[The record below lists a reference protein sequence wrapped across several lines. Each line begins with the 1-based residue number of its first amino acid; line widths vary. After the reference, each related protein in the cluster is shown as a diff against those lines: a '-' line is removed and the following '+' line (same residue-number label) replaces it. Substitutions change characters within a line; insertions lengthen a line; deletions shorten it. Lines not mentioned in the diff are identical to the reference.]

1 MNMMFLMNMV
11 QVLNTTVNPEDN
23 CRGFGFIVRII
34 KNGLFPILQIGIP
47 IILIVLGTLDLGK
60 AVISSDD
67 KAVKEAQS
75 KLIKRCIYAILVF
88 FIVTLINLLFS
99 MVGTIAGDD
108 APGLQSW
115 SACWSNPDG
124 GSE

>member
-1 MNMMFLMNMV
+1 MNMMLLMNIV
-11 QVLNTTVNPEDN
+11 QVLDTTVNPEDN

-75 KLIKRCIYAILVF
+75 KLIKRCTYAILVF
-88 FIVTLINLLFS
+88 FIVTLVNLVFS

>member
-1 MNMMFLMNMV
+1 MNMMLLMNIV
-11 QVLNTTVNPEDN
+11 QVLDTTVNPEDN

-60 AVISSDD
+60 AVTSSDD

-88 FIVTLINLLFS
+88 FIVTLVNLVFS

>member
-1 MNMMFLMNMV
+1 MNMMLMNMV
-11 QVLNTTVNPEDN
+11 QILDAADVNPEGP
-23 CRGFGFIVRII
+23 CRGFGFIFRII

-88 FIVTLINLLFS
+88 FIVTLISVVFS
-99 MVGTIAGDD
+99 MIGNVAGDA
-108 APGLQSW
+108 APGLSEW
-115 SACWSNPDG
+115 STCWDNPQ
-124 GSE
+124 

>member
-1 MNMMFLMNMV
+1 MLDLF
-11 QVLNTTVNPEDN
+11 QIGVNVNAMDDG
-23 CRGFGFIVRII
+23 CGGLSSIVKII
-34 KNGLFPILQIGIP
+34 KRGVFPIVQIGIP
-47 IILIVLGTLDLGK
+47 ILLIVFGTIDLGK

-88 FIVTLINLLFS
+88 FIVTLVNLVFS

>member
-1 MNMMFLMNMV
+1 MNFMLANMFQILD
-11 QVLNTTVNPEDN
+11 TVNPDTS
-23 CRGFGFIVRII
+23 CKGFDFVIRLI
-34 KNGLFPILQIGIP
+34 KNGLFPVLQIGIP
-47 IILIVLGTLDLGK
+47 IILVVLGTLDLGK

-88 FIVTLINLLFS
+88 FIVTLINLLFT
-99 MVGTIAGDD
+99 MVGNIAGTS

-115 SACWSNPDG
+115 SDCWNSIK
-124 GSE
+124 

>member
-1 MNMMFLMNMV
+1 MNMMLFQILDAADA
-11 QVLNTTVNPEDN
+11 NPDTA
-23 CRGFGFIVRII
+23 CRGFDFVIRII

-47 IILIVLGTLDLGK
+47 IILVVLGTLDLGK

-88 FIVTLINLLFS
+88 FIVTLISLVFS
-99 MVGTIAGDD
+99 MIGNIAGDS
-108 APGLQSW
+108 APGLEAW
-115 SACWSNPDG
+115 SQCWDSIH
-124 GSE
+124 

>member
-1 MNMMFLMNMV
+1 MNMMLFQILDA
-11 QVLNTTVNPEDN
+11 TTANPDTA
-23 CRGFGFIVRII
+23 CKGFDFVIRII

-75 KLIKRCIYAILVF
+75 KLIKRCIYAIAVF
-88 FIVTLINLLFS
+88 FIVTLVSLVFS
-99 MVGTIAGDD
+99 MVGSLVDEET
-108 APGLQSW
+108 APGLVNW
-115 SACWSNPDG
+115 SDCWRSID
-124 GSE
+124 

>member
-1 MNMMFLMNMV
+1 MNMMLMNMM
-11 QVLNTTVNPEDN
+11 QVLTNITADPGSN
-23 CRGFGFIVRII
+23 CRGFDFLIRII

-88 FIVTLINLLFS
+88 FIVTLLNLLFS
-99 MVGTIAGDD
+99 MIGQITGNEA
-108 APGLQSW
+108 LTQ
-115 SACWSNPDG
+115 WSNCWNYPAEI
-124 GSE
+124 S

>member
-1 MNMMFLMNMV
+1 MSGLNLMNLV
-11 QVLNTTVNPEDN
+11 QVLDTVNTEGP

-34 KNGLFPILQIGIP
+34 KNGVFPVLQIGIP
-47 IILIVLGTLDLGK
+47 IILIVLGTLDLAK

-88 FIVTLINLLFS
+88 FIVTLINLVFT
-99 MVGTIAGDD
+99 MVGNIAGDS
-108 APGLQSW
+108 APGLTQW
-115 SACWSNPDG
+115 SQCWSNPDEG
-124 GSE
+124 

>member
-1 MNMMFLMNMV
+1 MNMMLMNMV
-11 QVLNTTVNPEDN
+11 QILDAADVNPEGP

-88 FIVTLINLLFS
+88 FIVTLISVVFS
-99 MVGTIAGDD
+99 MIGNVAGDA
-108 APGLQSW
+108 APGLSEWSTSW
-115 SACWSNPDG
+115 NNPQ
-124 GSE
+124 

>member
-1 MNMMFLMNMV
+1 MNSMMLMNMF
-11 QVLNTTVNPEDN
+11 QILDATGVNPEDN

-34 KNGLFPILQIGIP
+34 KNGLFPNLLIGIP
-47 IILIVLGTLDLGK
+47 LVLIVLGTLDLGK

-88 FIVTLINLLFS
+88 FIVTLINLLFT
-99 MVGTIAGDD
+99 MVGNIAGDS
-108 APGLQSW
+108 APGLTQW
-115 SACWSNPDG
+115 SNCWSNPEG
-124 GSE
+124 

>member
-1 MNMMFLMNMV
+1 MNNMLLMNMV
-11 QVLNTTVNPEDN
+11 QVLDAVQANPDSAWK
-23 CRGFGFIVRII
+23 GFDFVIRII
-34 KNGLFPILQIGIP
+34 KNGLFPVLQIGIP

-88 FIVTLINLLFS
+88 FIVTLINLLFT
-99 MVGTIAGDD
+99 MVGNIVGDS
-108 APGLQSW
+108 APGLESW
-115 SACWSNPDG
+115 SNCWNSI
-124 GSE
+124 E

>member
-1 MNMMFLMNMV
+1 MNMMLLMNIV
-11 QVLNTTVNPEDN
+11 QVLDTTVNPEDN

-67 KAVKEAQS
+67 KAVKEAQA

-88 FIVTLINLLFS
+88 FIVTLISVVFS
-99 MVGTIAGDD
+99 MIGNVAGDA
-108 APGLQSW
+108 APGLTE
-115 SACWSNPDG
+115 WSNCWNNPQ
-124 GSE
+124 

>member
-1 MNMMFLMNMV
+1 MNMMLLMNIV
-11 QVLNTTVNPEDN
+11 QVLDTTVNPEDN

-60 AVISSDD
+60 SVISSDD

-88 FIVTLINLLFS
+88 FIVTLVNLVFS

>member
-1 MNMMFLMNMV
+1 MSSLNFMNLV
-11 QVLNTTVNPEDN
+11 QVLDAVNTEGP

-34 KNGLFPILQIGIP
+34 KNGVFPVLQIGIP
-47 IILIVLGTLDLGK
+47 IILIVLGTLDLAK

-88 FIVTLINLLFS
+88 FIVTLINLVFS
-99 MVGTIAGDD
+99 MVGNIAGDS
-108 APGLQSW
+108 APGLTQW
-115 SACWSNPDG
+115 SQCWSNPEEG
-124 GSE
+124 

>member
-1 MNMMFLMNMV
+1 MNMMLFQILDV
-11 QVLNTTVNPEDN
+11 ADANTDTA
-23 CRGFGFIVRII
+23 CRGFDFVIRII
-34 KNGLFPILQIGIP
+34 KNGLFPVLQIGIP

-88 FIVTLINLLFS
+88 FIVTLLNLLFT
-99 MVGTIAGDD
+99 MIGNIAGDD

-115 SACWSNPDG
+115 SACWNSID
-124 GSE
+124 